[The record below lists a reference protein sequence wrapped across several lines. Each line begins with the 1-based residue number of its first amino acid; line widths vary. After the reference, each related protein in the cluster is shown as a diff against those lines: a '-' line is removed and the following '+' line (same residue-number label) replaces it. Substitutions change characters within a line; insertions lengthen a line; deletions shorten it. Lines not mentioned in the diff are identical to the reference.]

1 MKIQVRQG
9 VFETNSSSTHSLSVF
24 KTSDWE
30 RFKKGE
36 MVITGYPE
44 ESRLVD
50 INDVDSENIYN
61 IEDEDQDWHDYDY
74 YTYDT
79 YSDLGY
85 YDEIIKQI
93 DDYTIMSLY
102 GEDY

>member
-1 MKIQVRQG
+1 MNIQIRQG

-50 INDVDSENIYN
+50 INDVNPENIYN

-93 DDYTIMSLY
+93 GDYTIISLY

>member
-1 MKIQVRQG
+1 
-9 VFETNSSSTHSLSVF
+9 
-24 KTSDWE
+24 
-30 RFKKGE
+30 

-50 INDVDSENIYN
+50 INDVNPENIYN